1 MDKEAK
7 YREMRDSIMKMEQC
21 MAESDRLKETKTT
34 LTEQNALIDKEIAVR
49 FRLGGGDGRTLMRR

>member
-1 MDKEAK
+1 
-7 YREMRDSIMKMEQC
+7 MRDSIMKMEQC